1 LCHPQSPMSILAIST
16 LKASHA
22 MITAIIITTIV
33 DGAIMVIDII
43 GTVIDI
49 IIMVMAD
56 RWINL
61 NNLRRRAGTL

>member
-1 LCHPQSPMSILAIST
+1 
-16 LKASHA
+16 